1 MLGTGTITN
10 PFQITTRVELQSISN
25 NLTAHYKLMNDI
37 DLSGTNWIPIKDS
50 PSPFTGTLD
59 GNFKK
64 ILNMK
69 IVGATGIAHNGLF
82 MRFGAG
88 GSVKNLG
95 LVDVDIDSKGHYTG
109 GLAGRDY
116 LGTFE
121 KVCVTGT
128 IKLTGSYNYLG
139 GVIGQSNGSN
149 FIDCYTNCTVTGGAG
164 GNYGGFNGY
173 QQSGSLVRCLALGYY
188 DGTVNKWLSSWGAF
202 CGNIQWGNPTYQV
215 DVQEAHYNSTLNPK
229 GNPVGGI
236 TPKTTAQLKIAT
248 PYSGNWSDWTFV
260 AGEYPILVEPVEWL
274 KETKTVTSHVEEF
287 ISSQMLDKVANK
299 ILVSSIKKLD
309 SDLQRQIKGSRKTL
323 TFMKDIVSGSTRAIQ
338 VVKVAAEVV
347 TSYILPI
354 TSDVKTLRQKFKTA
368 EAIVTSHIEGVSS
381 EVQREIKSLQQALS
395 FIDVIVGQ
403 VVIPNLKIPQIEA
416 ILVHMENGTLSQYLM
431 NPTTLAMLKDLQQE
445 SEIQSSSSTSVL
457 ENQTL
462 VEVR

>member
-1 MLGTGTITN
+1 MLGTGTITD
-10 PFQITTRVELQSISN
+10 PFQITNRTELQSISK
-25 NLTAHYKLMNDI
+25 NLTANYKLMNDI
-37 DLSGTNWIPIKDS
+37 DLSGANWIPIKDA
-50 PSPFTGTLD
+50 PSPFTGLLD

-121 KVCVTGT
+121 KVYVTGT
-128 IKLTGSYNYLG
+128 IELTGAYNYLG
-139 GVIGQSNGSN
+139 GMVGQSSGSN
-149 FIDCYTNCTVTGGAG
+149 FIDCYTNCTVIGGTGGQ
-164 GNYGGFNGY
+164 YGGFNGY
-173 QQSGSLVRCLALGYY
+173 QQSGGLIHCLALGYY
-188 DGTVNKWLSSWGAF
+188 NGIANKWASSGAF
-202 CGNIQWGNPTYQV
+202 CATIQWGNATYQA
-215 DVQEAHYNSTLNPK
+215 DVQEAHYDSTLNPK

-236 TPKTTAQLKIAT
+236 TAKTTAQLKVAT
-248 PYSGNWSDWTFV
+248 PYSENWSDWTFV
-260 AGEYPILVEPVEWL
+260 AGEYPVLVAPVDWL

-299 ILVSSIKKLD
+299 ILVSSIKELD
-309 SDLQRQIKGSRKTL
+309 SDLQRQIKGSRKTS
-323 TFMKDIVSGSTRAIQ
+323 TFMRDIVSGSTRAIQ
-338 VVKVAAEVV
+338 VVKVADEVI

-381 EVQREIKSLQQALS
+381 ETQREIKSLRQALS